1 MILRPNGRVSEEK
14 RCGPAQS
21 SPVANI
27 WMKKVSAPLTR
38 KNLVGNH
45 SRIAERLLYERM
57 IVREPGPQIMETVTE
72 KVAKA
77 TIPFLK
83 AWNLSFS
90 MMYDG
95 HLTRVAVLS
104 YDT

>member
-1 MILRPNGRVSEEK
+1 MRPNGRVSEEK
-14 RCGPAQS
+14 RCGLAQS

-57 IVREPGPQIMETVTE
+57 RLGDMEECTVRT
-72 KVAKA
+72 
-77 TIPFLK
+77 
-83 AWNLSFS
+83 SFIS
-90 MMYDG
+90 
-95 HLTRVAVLS
+95 RSARS
-104 YDT
+104 PNIIK